1 MSKVTDDEI
10 LNESE
15 LLKEVQAIE
24 NGNKESQ
31 SEDQVQEEPKKET
44 HVGMKLNHMKERE
57 EARERDIEMVEKKKL
72 TKIGE
77 SIYDKAEYREGW
89 IDFDRALLKER
100 DIFYPVDWKFKIRP
114 ATVEAIRNWSTLDDE
129 NINSIDEVFNEIL
142 KSCVSIITP
151 RGPIPVGNI
160 ASWDRFFFLLIVRE
174 YTFTQGETK
183 VQWEEECI
191 ECENPVNF
199 VLTSTSLMFDLPD
212 EEVMKYYD
220 QETRSWFINPSEFGV
235 EGEEPITL
243 YIPTLERDANVK
255 AWAIAR
261 LQENRNRKIDN
272 SFIRFLLWLAPKIS
286 KDLTIAQ
293 KQIREYEMI
302 YKSWDTEMFS
312 FMDDVLRNIII
323 TPSQKITTVC
333 PICGE
338 EMTSDIRF
346 QHSVRDLF
354 NVSNKFKKFGKK

>member
-1 MSKVTDDEI
+1 MTVFKTILKI
-10 LNESE
+10 LNRLKGMLILYTVMLISITMINQTADSNINNFEESKPDM
-15 LLKEVQAIE
+15 LIV
-24 NGNKESQ
+24 NKDNDNIVTNSFINYINKHAEIKNI
-31 SEDQVQEEPKKET
+31 DINDEE
-44 HVGMKLNHMKERE
+44 
-57 EARERDIEMVEKKKL
+57 
-72 TKIGE
+72 KIN
-77 SIYDKAEYREGW
+77 DA
-89 IDFDRALLKER
+89 
-100 DIFYPVDWKFKIRP
+100 IFYRDVNYVIYIPENFG
-114 ATVEAIRNWSTLDDE
+114 E
-129 NINSIDEVFNEIL
+129 NILN
-142 KSCVSIITP
+142 
-151 RGPIPVGNI
+151 
-160 ASWDRFFFLLIVRE
+160 
-174 YTFTQGETK
+174 
-183 VQWEEECI
+183 
-191 ECENPVNF
+191 
-199 VLTSTSLMFDLPD
+199 
-212 EEVMKYYD
+212 
-220 QETRSWFINPSEFGV
+220 
-235 EGEEPITL
+235 GEEPITL

-323 TPSQKITTVC
+323 TPSQKITTIC